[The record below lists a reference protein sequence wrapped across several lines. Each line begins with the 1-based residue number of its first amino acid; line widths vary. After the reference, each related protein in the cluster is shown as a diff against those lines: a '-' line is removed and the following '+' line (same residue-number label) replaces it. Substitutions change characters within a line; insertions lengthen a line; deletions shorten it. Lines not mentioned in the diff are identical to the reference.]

1 MILRWIR
8 PIRFLV
14 EGIVAADTPRQLALG
29 LALGM
34 IIGLVPKG
42 NLTAIALSMILL
54 ATRVNL
60 ATGLLG
66 AALFSWLNGWTD
78 PLAHRVGYAL
88 LTHEPLRPL
97 FAWFFALP
105 VVPWMALNNTVVFG
119 SLLLGIWLFWPVYH
133 LGHRGFERLQPRV
146 AAVLERYRM
155 SNVLAGAELAAKW
168 RAQ

>member
-1 MILRWIR
+1 MLLRWIR

-34 IIGLVPKG
+34 VIGLVPKG
-42 NLTAIALSMILL
+42 NLTAIALSTILL
-54 ATRVNL
+54 ATPVNL

-97 FAWFFALP
+97 FAWFF
-105 VVPWMALNNTVVFG
+105 
-119 SLLLGIWLFWPVYH
+119 S
-133 LGHRGFERLQPRV
+133 
-146 AAVLERYRM
+146 
-155 SNVLAGAELAAKW
+155 LAGRALDGLEQHGGVWQSPAGNLAFLAGLSSRPSW
-168 RAQ
+168 F